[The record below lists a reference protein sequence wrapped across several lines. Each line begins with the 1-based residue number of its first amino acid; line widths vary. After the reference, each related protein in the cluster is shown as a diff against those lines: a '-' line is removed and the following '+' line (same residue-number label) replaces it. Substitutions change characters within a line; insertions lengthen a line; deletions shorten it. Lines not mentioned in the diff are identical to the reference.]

1 MSVTVATPLMTT
13 EQLLAMPDDG
23 VERWLID
30 GQLKE
35 RPMTLRNR
43 YHSHIVIRIGSF
55 IDQWIDRQPPPRGEV
70 FGGEAGCRLRRDPD
84 TSFGIDVVYVGP
96 ETAARQPGDTTLV
109 DGVPVLA
116 VEVLS
121 PSTPE
126 EDTNEKIDAYL
137 AAGVPWVWIVDPH
150 LKTVTVL
157 RPDVEPELFNVRQ
170 ELTCEP
176 HMPGF
181 RVAVAR
187 IFERS

>member
-1 MSVTVATPLMTT
+1 MTT

-23 VERWLID
+23 MERWLID
-30 GQLKE
+30 GQLRE

-43 YHSHIVIRIGSF
+43 FHSAIVMRIGQ
-55 IDQWIDRQPPPRGEV
+55 IIGDWIDSQSPPPGDV
-70 FGGEAGCRLRRDPD
+70 FGGEAGCRLRRDPAL
-84 TSFGIDVVYVGP
+84 TVGIDVAFYSADVLAGQTD
-96 ETAARQPGDTTLV
+96 ETTIL

-126 EDTNEKIDAYL
+126 EDTNEKIDGYL
-137 AAGVPWVWIVDPH
+137 AVGVPWVWIVDPH
-150 LKTVTVL
+150 LKTVTVI
-157 RPDVEPELFNVRQ
+157 RPDADPELFNVRQ
-170 ELTCEP
+170 ELSCEP

-187 IFERS
+187 VFGRS